1 MDNNSK
7 VVDSFRNLLIEI
19 GELSYFSA
27 RFFKELFNPPF
38 ELREFFKQCYNMGN
52 RSLLLVSVTGFIIGL
67 VFTLQSRPTLE
78 EFGAVSWMPS
88 MVSISI
94 IREIGPIITALICAG
109 RIGSG
114 IGAELGSMRVTE
126 QIDAME
132 VSGTNPF
139 KYLVVTR
146 ILATT
151 TMLPILVFFG
161 DAIAIFGSALVEYF
175 KGNVS
180 FLLYFNNVFDSLQ
193 FSDLIPTT
201 IKTFFFG
208 FAIGLVGCYKGY
220 NCKKGTAGVG
230 LAANSAVVYTSML
243 LFIID
248 FIAVFVTN
256 IFYG

>member
-1 MDNNSK
+1 MNVIFK
-7 VVDSFRNLLIEI
+7 IIEAIKAFLLEI
-19 GELSYFSA
+19 GDLSYFAA
-27 RFFKELFNPPF
+27 RYFREVFKKPYEFKEF
-38 ELREFFKQCYNMGN
+38 LRQCFYMGN
-52 RSLLLVSVTGFIIGL
+52 RSLLLVAVTGFIIGL
-67 VFTLQSRPTLE
+67 VFTLQSRPTLM

-151 TMLPILVFFG
+151 FMLPVLVFFG
-161 DAIAIFGSALVEYF
+161 DTIAIYGSYLVENT
-175 KGNVS
+175 KDNVS
-180 FLLYFNNVFDSLQ
+180 FQLYFNNVFKSLE
-193 FSDLIPTT
+193 FSDVIPST

-230 LAANSAVVYTSML
+230 KAANAAVVYTSML

-256 IFYG
+256 IFYD

>member
-1 MDNNSK
+1 MNINVSTPVPLK
-7 VVDSFRNLLIEI
+7 LALSEV
-19 GELSYFSA
+19 GELASFSA
-27 RFFKELFNPPF
+27 RFFKETFKPNF
-38 ELREFFKQCYNMGN
+38 EFKEFLKQCYYMGN
-52 RSLLLVSVTGFIIGL
+52 RSLVLVVITGFIIGL

-78 EFGAVSWMPS
+78 KFGAVSWMPLMIS
-88 MVSISI
+88 VSI

-109 RIGSG
+109 KIGSG

-151 TMLPILVFFG
+151 FMLPILVFFG
-161 DAIAIFGSALVEYF
+161 DAVALYGSFLVEYF
-175 KGNVS
+175 KGDVS
-180 FLLYFNNVFDSLQ
+180 LQLYFNKVFSSIE
-193 FSDLIPTT
+193 FSDLLPATV
-201 IKTFFFG
+201 KTLFFG
-208 FAIGLVGCYKGY
+208 FAIGLVGCFKGY
-220 NCKKGTAGVG
+220 NCVDGTAGVG
-230 LAANSAVVYTSML
+230 RAANAAVVFTSIL

-256 IFYG
+256 ILYY